1 MYGRAVRTCT
11 AAACSGAGRSEGYG
25 RSCDRV
31 QVLQW
36 QSEQGD
42 TWMVSASLGCG
53 MRVALELRFAAS
65 FRALTGCTRAR
76 SVTSLSKHSWQMTV
90 SALGRHHGHA
100 RSAGLSQIQ
109 HSSPPPGTD
118 ISRAKKKF
126 NVFCTNTGTPPR
138 EETKSGSDLNTR
150 IPRSDRSS
158 SQTLSA
164 VHLRVCS

>member
-1 MYGRAVRTCT
+1 MRVYGGAVRTCT
-11 AAACSGAGRSEGYG
+11 VAACSGAGRGYG

-36 QSEQGD
+36 QSEQGEA
-42 TWMVSASLGCG
+42 WKVSASLGCG

-118 ISRAKKKF
+118 ISRSNLKRKLAF
-126 NVFCTNTGTPPR
+126 RT
-138 EETKSGSDLNTR
+138 
-150 IPRSDRSS
+150 
-158 SQTLSA
+158 
-164 VHLRVCS
+164 